1 MSAMKRT
8 STGKNLTF
16 QDLVN
21 QDLKTGKHRPVYLLV
36 GPDVLRMEGV
46 VEKIRKDA
54 LGEAGS
60 AFNFHLMQGDQIEIG
75 RALQQALALPMLG
88 DKQAIWVKN
97 IDKCLTDQASQ
108 NGFLKYIGNPVPETI
123 LICSA
128 EKADKRKKWVKTCV
142 DSGFY
147 FDFSPPAGEALV
159 QWVLK
164 AAGREGLPLGQEEA
178 RLLCELVG
186 NDLLGLRNEIQKL
199 ALLSETRGQDLT
211 ATELSRI
218 IMDQAELDG
227 FEITANLEPGKA
239 RDVLK
244 TWFRLAEWGRSPYE
258 LVPLLVSRIRKAHL
272 LALGRSDGLDD
283 REIGSLTGTN
293 PWSFKYLEPMI
304 RGYGRDGLRE
314 ALVAVLDCDRKLKG
328 SPLKPDIIIEK
339 LIFDLSCTRDTS

>member
-1 MSAMKRT
+1 
-8 STGKNLTF
+8 
-16 QDLVN
+16 
-21 QDLKTGKHRPVYLLV
+21 
-36 GPDVLRMEGV
+36 MEGV

-60 AFNFHLMQGDQIEIG
+60 SFNFHLMQGDQIDVG
-75 RALQQALALPMLG
+75 RILQQALALPMLG
-88 DKQAIWVKN
+88 NKQVIWVKN
-97 IDKCLTDQASQ
+97 VDRCLTNQAGQ
-108 NGFLKYIGNPVPETI
+108 DAFLKYISKPVPESI

-142 DSGFY
+142 DAGFY

-164 AAGREGLPLGQEEA
+164 SAGREGLPLGVESA

-199 ALLSETRGQDLT
+199 ALLSDSRGQELT
-211 ATELSRI
+211 AEELSRI

-227 FEITANLEPGKA
+227 FEITANLEPGRG

-258 LVPLLVSRIRKAHL
+258 LVPLLVSRVRKAHL
-272 LALGRSDGLDD
+272 LANGRDEGLDD
-283 REIGSLTGTN
+283 RSIGSLTGAN
-293 PWSFKYLEPMI
+293 PWSFKYLEPMV
-304 RGYGRDGLRE
+304 RGYGRGGLQK
-314 ALVAVLDCDRKLKG
+314 ALVAVLDCDRRLKS
-328 SPLKPDIIIEK
+328 SPLRPDIIIEK
-339 LIFDLSCTRDTS
+339 LIFDLCCNEARSNP